1 MVKHIST
8 PLFTE
13 EELAA
18 LAGPPPLDA
27 PGFQETS
34 ALRWMTWRFIREA
47 EHLDKNWVKLQLKT
61 TILGYHH
68 ASLKVVGVTRR
79 ALAEFAGPSGA
90 FPADASRRRGTF
102 QRAHLYPRRKCVQ
115 ELLQTPIEE
124 LTRGLGEE
132 GFVRWIWN
140 RDVTVLCLKEEN
152 NSLEDRDFF
161 VEHAITFPNPGG
173 ALFRD
178 LGSMFAYGAREREV
192 LRTLWEGE
200 NAKCTS
206 VTGNHQTVI

>member
-1 MVKHIST
+1 MKRLST

-13 EELAA
+13 AELAE

-34 ALRWMTWRFIREA
+34 ALRWFTWRFIRDSQ
-47 EHLDKNWVKLQLKT
+47 HLDKNWVKLQLKT

-79 ALAEFAGPSGA
+79 ALAEFAGSSGE

-115 ELLQTPIEE
+115 ELLETPIDE
-124 LTRGLGEE
+124 LTRGMGEE

-140 RDVTVLCLKEEN
+140 RDVTVLSLKEEN
-152 NSLEDRDFF
+152 NSLEDKEFF
-161 VEHAITFPNPGG
+161 LTEAITFPNPGG

-178 LGSMFAYGAREREV
+178 LGSMFAYGARERET
-192 LRTLWEGE
+192 LRSLWEGE
-200 NAKCTS
+200 KLKM
-206 VTGNHQTVI
+206 TV